1 MMKDDTTH
9 FGFEKVP
16 FKDKVKRVAAVFDG
30 VAPSYDV
37 MNDAMSFGMH
47 RVWKK
52 ITVDLLKARPGEH
65 ILDLAAGTGDLT
77 RAIAKR
83 VGTTG
88 KIIASDINPNMLEK
102 AREKCL
108 DTGVFNNIDFVV
120 ADAQELPFDNNTF
133 DAITMGFGLRNVT
146 EPGKALSEMSRVLKP
161 GGRVFVLE
169 FSKPA
174 YAWLQKLYD
183 QYSFKVIPKLGAWIA
198 NDEASYQYLV
208 ESIRMHPD
216 QETLKSLFLS
226 SGFDAADYMNITG
239 GIVAIHR
246 GYKW

>member
-1 MMKDDTTH
+1 MDKDTTH
-9 FGFEKVP
+9 FGFQSVP
-16 FKDKVKRVAAVFDG
+16 LREKVKRVAAVFDG

-47 RVWKK
+47 RLWKK
-52 ITVDLLKARPGEH
+52 ITIDLLKAVPGEQV
-65 ILDLAAGTGDLT
+65 LDLAAGTGDLS
-77 RAIAKR
+77 RAIAKQ
-83 VGTTG
+83 VGATG
-88 KIIASDINPNMLEK
+88 KVTASDINPNMLEK

-108 DTGVFNNIDFVV
+108 NTGIFNQIEFVV
-120 ADAQELPFDNNTF
+120 ADAQSLPFPDNRF

-146 EPGKALSEMSRVLKP
+146 EPALALKEMVRVLKP
-161 GGRVFVLE
+161 GGRALVLE

-174 YAWLQKLYD
+174 HAWLQKIYD
-183 QYSFKVIPKLGAWIA
+183 QYSFKIIPKLGAWIA

-216 QETLKSLFLS
+216 QETLKALFLS
-226 SGFDAADYMNITG
+226 AGFDHADYLNMTG
-239 GIVAIHR
+239 GIVAVHR

>member
-1 MMKDDTTH
+1 MKDDTTH
-9 FGFEKVP
+9 FGFERVSL
-16 FKDKVKRVAAVFDG
+16 KDKVKRVAAVFDG
-30 VAPSYDV
+30 VASRYDV

-47 RVWKK
+47 RLWKK
-52 ITVDLLKARPGEH
+52 IAVDLLKALPGEY

-83 VGTTG
+83 VGATG
-88 KIIASDINPNMLEK
+88 KVVASDINPNMLQK

-108 DTGVFNNIDFVV
+108 DTGIFNNIEFVV
-120 ADAQELPFDNNTF
+120 ADAQALPFPDHSM

-146 EPGKALSEMSRVLKP
+146 EPEKALREMARVLKP
-161 GGRVFVLE
+161 GGRAIILE

-174 YAWLQKLYD
+174 YDWLNTLYD
-183 QYSFKVIPKLGAWIA
+183 QYSFNIIPKLGAWIA
-198 NDEASYQYLV
+198 NDEESYRYLV

-226 SGFDAADYMNITG
+226 AGFDSADYINIMG

-246 GYKW
+246 GYVW